1 MITLFLVMCQIEL
14 EQIEFLNGVK
24 SYLPKD
30 QRARAADDLWL
41 EQCVAKKE
49 AGLCLTE

>member
-1 MITLFLVMCQIEL
+1 MITLFLVACQIEL
-14 EQIEFLNGVK
+14 EQIDLHSAVK

-30 QRARAADDLWL
+30 QQARTAEDLWI

-49 AGLCLTE
+49 AGL